1 VKIESLVFSN
11 VVTNAWQYEQ
21 IKKPTKK
28 KQHRLKLLVTSKL
41 HRLHASHFIRKLQC
55 TMLVVTM
62 KIIFSMPLLLHK
74 QE

>member
-28 KQHRLKLLVTSKL
+28 KTTQTKTVSYQQITQT
-41 HRLHASHFIRKLQC
+41 ACITFYPQI
-55 TMLVVTM
+55 TMHNAGGYNENY
-62 KIIFSMPLLLHK
+62 I
-74 QE
+74 